1 MRGSLP
7 RVKWRG
13 TRVQILAD
21 ALANVKPVLK
31 KIGLHLVRATQKAF
45 RAQARGMF
53 GWKKRRVPNIPGVL
67 RDMER
72 GITVPGRRFKDRPA
86 LIDTGMLRN
95 SIAYEFISPTTIR
108 FGTNLPYA
116 AIHQRGGVSQIR
128 LTTVMLSNLA
138 VWIRSQQGKK
148 WRDSFGWIF
157 SKKRG
162 SMLRFRVAK
171 RPFVLVSEGD
181 RVEIR
186 RIIADQ
192 IAGDKAKRAAQ

>member
-7 RVKWRG
+7 RVRWRG
-13 TRVQILAD
+13 TRVQVLAD
-21 ALANVKPVLK
+21 ALSNVKPILK
-31 KIGLHLVRATQKAF
+31 KVGLWLVRATQQAF

-86 LIDTGMLRN
+86 LVDTGMLRN
-95 SIAYEFISPTTIR
+95 SIAYEFVNPTTIR

-116 AIHQRGGVSQIR
+116 AVHQRGGVSKIR
-128 LTTVMLSNLA
+128 LMPVMLTNLA
-138 VWIRSQQGKK
+138 IWLRSQQGEK
-148 WRDSFGWIF
+148 WRDSFGWVF
-157 SKKRG
+157 SKKPG
-162 SMLRFRVAK
+162 STLSFRVAK

-181 RVEIR
+181 RAEIR

-192 IAGDKAKRAAQ
+192 IAGDKAKKAAQ